1 MSRKEWN
8 ASLKTYAMPS
18 YKKAINQIVNTVV
31 PYFIMLAL
39 TLVSFNQGLPIIV
52 TGFSAIVAGLLMV
65 RVFIMFHDCTHGSFT
80 ENKKLNSILGFVFG
94 VMTFTPFESWKKE
107 HGIHHGAVGNLD
119 KRGTGDIWT
128 LTIEEYSSKKW
139 YVKGLYRLFRNPLF
153 LFGVAPFFL
162 FLVLNRIPSK
172 SSTKKEVSSYM
183 LTNLGIVV
191 VGAVFSL
198 IFGFK
203 AYAIMQF
210 VILFTASSAGVWLFY
225 VQHQFEEVYWEDGDD
240 WNSVDA
246 ALQGSTFYKLPV
258 VFEWFSGYIG
268 YHHIHHLNSK
278 IPNYNLKQCYMDHH
292 ELKKVKTVN
301 FRESIHLAFL
311 QIYDKKNKRLV
322 SFRRLQKNY

>member
-8 ASLKTYAMPS
+8 ANLKTYATPS
-18 YKKAINQIVNTVV
+18 YTKAINQIINTVL
-31 PYFIMLAL
+31 PYFGLLAL
-39 TLVSFNQGLPIIV
+39 TLYSFNQGLPV
-52 TGFSAIVAGLLMV
+52 VLTGFLALTSAFFMV
-65 RVFIMFHDCTHGSFT
+65 RIFIMFHDCTHGSFT
-80 ENKKLNSILGFVFG
+80 ESKKVNTILGFIFG
-94 VMTFTPFESWKKE
+94 VITFTPFESWKKE

-128 LTIEEYSSKKW
+128 LTIEEYKSKKW
-139 YVKGLYRLFRNPLF
+139 YIKGLYRLFRNPLF

-172 SSTKKEVSSYM
+172 SSSKKELTSYM
-183 LTNLGIVV
+183 MTNLGVV
-191 VGAVFSL
+191 VLGVVFSL
-198 IFGFK
+198 LFGFK
-203 AYAIMQF
+203 TYAIMQF
-210 VILFTASSAGVWLFY
+210 IVLFMASTIGVWLFY

-258 VFEWFSGYIG
+258 LFEWLSGYIG

-278 IPNYNLKQCYMDHH
+278 IPNYNLKQCYQEHQ
-292 ELKKVKTVN
+292 ELKNVKTIN
-301 FRESIHLAFL
+301 FRESIPLAFL
-311 QIYDKKNKRLV
+311 QIYDKKNKRLI